1 MPVLG
6 SGGRLIF
13 KRPAPDPIIYASHE
27 LLDGASNQLLDTEE
41 GYLSGDRVQGVGLPV
56 YVDGWPIKPMGW
68 AMYGGSRWYLGP
80 NRSHC
85 TNDTA
90 EFYKGGGMDFPDGAF
105 GDDAGFYAQAGD
117 EIPGGGIIP
126 EDPEDDYFIHVN
138 ALGYMSFY
146 RTRCA
151 ALRGC
156 IEDRVDLAP
165 VGGPIVIGPYGTAT
179 YNNAVAEC
187 LPAWGDYS
195 FSDFADES
203 TGMSICQNAPDFE
216 APYAG
221 EDDYENADIQQ
232 RSATKGYI
240 WEVVCGVREWS
251 LNMDAPSV
259 DTTGVSEKFGEAV
272 KSVVNGGGSLEFFID
287 RECHPEGKTNGI
299 PILELLLM
307 TNQGSQAS
315 AEFWILTGSDCDTP
329 PNCAGRIDG
338 SLFYEADVLITNTSI
353 NVRPTEMVVGAANF
367 VTTGEVRL
375 LQEPY
380 RERGAASC
388 GEGSLD
394 Y

>member
-6 SGGRLIF
+6 SGGRLIL
-13 KRPAPDPIIYASHE
+13 KREAPDPILYSAQE
-27 LLDGASNQLLDTEE
+27 LLDPASNQILDIED
-41 GYLSGDRVQGVGLPV
+41 GYLSGDRVQGVGLPI
-56 YVDGWPIKPMGW
+56 YVDGWPIKPEGW

-85 TNDTA
+85 QTEEA
-90 EFYKGGGMDFPDGAF
+90 AYYKGSGMDFPDGDF

-117 EIPGGGIIP
+117 NIPGGGVIP
-126 EDPEDDYFIHVN
+126 QDPEDDYYIHVSG
-138 ALGYMSFY
+138 LDHVSFY
-146 RTRCA
+146 ATRCG

-156 IEDRVDLAP
+156 ADDRVDLAP
-165 VGGPIVIGPYGTAT
+165 VGGPIVIGPYGSAT

-187 LPAWGDYS
+187 LLAYGDYS
-195 FSDFADES
+195 QSDFSDED
-203 TGMSICQNAPDFE
+203 TGLSVCRNAPDFE
-216 APYAG
+216 APFAG
-221 EDDYENADIQQ
+221 SDDYANADIQD
-232 RSATKGYI
+232 RAPSKGYI

-299 PILELLLM
+299 PILELLMM
-307 TNQGSQAS
+307 TNKGSKAS
-315 AEFWILTGSDCDTP
+315 AEFWIMTGSDCDTP
-329 PNCAGRIDG
+329 ANCSGRIDG
-338 SLFYEADVLITNTSI
+338 SLFYEADVLVTQTSI
-353 NVRPTEMVVGAANF
+353 NLRPTEMVVGVANF
-367 VTTGEVRL
+367 VTTGEIRL

-388 GEGSLD
+388 GEDL
-394 Y
+394 